1 MYLCKKMNMDKKEYY
16 IRMHSNLQYVKKNN
30 CNGDYLCPICLNEY
44 SEQDVKNVLTEE
56 DVPQKS
62 LGGNRIALTCRKCNS
77 RCGSDIDIHLLNA
90 ITTREHRLFLP
101 CSERK
106 IRIEK
111 DGQLLNAN
119 LQIDEDRT
127 IKLLVDTKRNKPD
140 TWIDFHNNIL
150 LPNEVVNVEDVPL
163 KRNERRISAALL
175 KNAYLLLFAKTGYTF
190 LLDKYYDSLRKQI
203 LEPDVFH
210 VPDRLWTMQNIPIPD
225 GIYLTQDNRYRGFFV
240 IYTLRLKLLYRVC
253 VLIPTL
259 NVPYLMAVK
268 ELEKIDSKS
277 QVKVLRLPDLDY
289 FNNMASI
296 EKLNQWCYGWSLK
309 F

>member
-1 MYLCKKMNMDKKEYY
+1 
-16 IRMHSNLQYVKKNN
+16 MHSNLQYVKKNN
-30 CNGDYLCPICLNEY
+30 CNGDYLCPICLKEY
-44 SEQDVKNVLTEE
+44 SEQDVKNALTEE

-190 LLDKYYDSLRKQI
+190 LLDK
-203 LEPDVFH
+203 PV
-210 VPDRLWTMQNIPIPD
+210 
-225 GIYLTQDNRYRGFFV
+225 G
-240 IYTLRLKLLYRVC
+240 
-253 VLIPTL
+253 
-259 NVPYLMAVK
+259 
-268 ELEKIDSKS
+268 
-277 QVKVLRLPDLDY
+277 
-289 FNNMASI
+289 
-296 EKLNQWCYGWSLK
+296 
-309 F
+309 

>member
-1 MYLCKKMNMDKKEYY
+1 MYLCKKMSMDKKEYY

-150 LPNEVVNVEDVPL
+150 LPNEVVNVE
-163 KRNERRISAALL
+163 ELL
-175 KNAYLLLFAKTGYTF
+175 EET
-190 LLDKYYDSLRKQI
+190 R
-203 LEPDVFH
+203 E
-210 VPDRLWTMQNIPIPD
+210 
-225 GIYLTQDNRYRGFFV
+225 
-240 IYTLRLKLLYRVC
+240 
-253 VLIPTL
+253 
-259 NVPYLMAVK
+259 
-268 ELEKIDSKS
+268 E
-277 QVKVLRLPDLDY
+277 
-289 FNNMASI
+289 
-296 EKLNQWCYGWSLK
+296 
-309 F
+309 